1 MGLFGSI
8 LVLSFAFLLDIQI
21 LDRISADLT
30 SMKVGFAAD
39 VTSMKE
45 GIAAILLKMNMLTNA
60 K

>member
-8 LVLSFAFLLDIQI
+8 LVLSFAFLLDIEI